1 MCLALQSLHSHL
13 DKIHVGARMRKIE
26 EGDSIDWGFAE
37 ALSIG
42 TLLRH
47 DQKND
52 TLAQFEY
59 ITP

>member
-1 MCLALQSLHSHL
+1 MQSLHSHL

-47 DQKND
+47 EQMHADIE
-52 TLAQFEY
+52 LEY
-59 ITP
+59 VTP

>member
-47 DQKND
+47 
-52 TLAQFEY
+52 E
-59 ITP
+59 